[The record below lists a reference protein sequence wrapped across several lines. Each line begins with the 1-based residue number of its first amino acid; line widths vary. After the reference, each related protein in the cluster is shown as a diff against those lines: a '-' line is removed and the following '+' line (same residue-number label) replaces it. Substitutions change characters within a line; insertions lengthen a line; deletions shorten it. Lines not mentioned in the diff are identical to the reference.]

1 MRCRIIGGNLILK
14 RIAEIRKV
22 YEGGLNQYRIQLC
35 PFFSFDYSGSEVTY
49 VLNIRDVC
57 EATKHIVFCNGID

>member
-1 MRCRIIGGNLILK
+1 MK

-22 YEGGLNQYRIQLC
+22 YEGGLIQYRIQLC
-35 PFFSFDYSGSEVTY
+35 PNFSFDYSGSEVTY
-49 VLNIRDVC
+49 VLSIRDVY

>member
-1 MRCRIIGGNLILK
+1 MK

-22 YEGGLNQYRIQLC
+22 YEGGLYQQRIQLC
-35 PFFSFDYSGSEVTY
+35 SNYSFDYSGSEVTY